1 MAGSEEDLDLV
12 SAEEGPEA
20 LDAQLALR
28 LSAVEGVALEFVST
42 SIQIAVS
49 PEERWCMVLIIAYRP
64 DGGAFC
70 AVPSSASAEAPAAAR
85 VTLDLVYPDS
95 EEDPSAL

>member
-1 MAGSEEDLDLV
+1 MAASEEDAELV
-12 SAEEGPEA
+12 SAEEGVEA

-42 SIQIAVS
+42 SLQIAVS

-70 AVPSSASAEAPAAAR
+70 AVPRAAAVEAPPQR
-85 VTLDLVYPDS
+85 T
-95 EEDPSAL
+95 